1 MMTLEKVSDFGGIPS
16 SVALCAFS
24 GVVLPSCIVHLFEA
38 AMRGAFPVA
47 AIHCPKLP
55 SVGWDVT
62 PFERVPERVFPT
74 QEWPASMSL
83 PVCEFS
89 KE

>member
-1 MMTLEKVSDFGGIPS
+1 MMTLEKVSDVSGVPS
-16 SVALCAFS
+16 SVASCAFS
-24 GVVLPSCIVHLFEA
+24 GVVLLSYNVHLFEA
-38 AMRGAFPVA
+38 TMLGAFPVA

-55 SVGWDVT
+55 SVRWDVT
-62 PFERVPERVFPT
+62 SFEHVPERVLPT
-74 QEWPASMSL
+74 QERSASTSL